1 LNTSMPGVPLLA
13 FWTGPVAP
21 GAIDT
26 LSLVPAHTAR
36 PGGRLGSL
44 VYGQLKEKLLDGHYM
59 AGDRVAVEELKAEF
73 GVSKQPVMD
82 ALRRLNSD
90 GLVEILPQIGCRIP
104 VYGRRET
111 ADYFNTFASFEGVV
125 AAIAA
130 TRWVGDQ
137 VDELSALNTRIRND
151 GAISPGERTHRYRVG
166 NRQFHSL
173 IHTMAD
179 SRVIADV
186 SRRMFDLADLL
197 INTAGRPFP
206 LADAIPARAD
216 DHDAICAALRQRD
229 ADGAR
234 AAMELHIRS
243 TATLIFS
250 REPPEPVA

>member
-1 LNTSMPGVPLLA
+1 MPDDLCGQSGQHRLRR
-13 FWTGPVAP
+13 

-151 GAISPGERTHRYRVG
+151 DATSPGERTHRYRVG

-206 LADAIPARAD
+206 LADAVPARAD
-216 DHDAICAALRQRD
+216 DHDAICAALQQRD
-229 ADGAR
+229 AEGAR

-243 TATLIFS
+243 TATLIF
-250 REPPEPVA
+250 PPEPVA